1 MSYRIIMSTFRSIKS
16 HSKTLRN
23 SESFDTLMSLMSC
36 CVGVSMG
43 TLLSIAPCMAFAHRM
58 ASFSILVYRR

>member
-1 MSYRIIMSTFRSIKS
+1 
-16 HSKTLRN
+16 
-23 SESFDTLMSLMSC
+23 MSLMSC

-43 TLLSIAPCMAFAHRM
+43 TLLSMAPCMAFAHRM